1 MARLIEVWRKSTGQK
16 YEHPVPDSWIRDQV
30 NPDLTAI
37 DPSTPEAIAPD
48 EQPTDDLKEV

>member
-1 MARLIEVWRKSTGQK
+1 MAQLIEVWRKSTGLK

-48 EQPTDDLKEV
+48 ETQTDLKEV